1 MEILYFLESIRNP
14 FLDSVVAL
22 LTELGGEVVFLA
34 VGLLLLWCV
43 NKRHGY
49 FMLTVCYS
57 GIILSQFLKILCRI
71 PRPWVKDPA
80 FTIVESARE
89 AATGYSFPSGHTTN
103 MSCTAGSIA
112 WMTQKRWLKWTCVAL
127 IVFVAFSRM
136 YLGVHTPL
144 DVSVAIGMS
153 ALLVL
158 LVGRLYE
165 KIDKNPRL
173 MYAVFAGVL
182 ATTIVDTAYT
192 FMWPFPA
199 DVDAANLAS
208 ARQNACSLLGAALGL
223 VAGYAI
229 DKKYVN
235 YDVKAVW
242 WAQIIKYAIG
252 LALLLA
258 IKSLLKTPLNAV
270 LGENIGRIA
279 RYFLMLLFTGAI
291 WPMTFGFFAR
301 LGGKKHEY

>member
-1 MEILYFLESIRNP
+1 MEILYFLEGIRNP
-14 FLDSVVAL
+14 VLDAIVAV

-34 VGLLLLWCV
+34 VGLMLLWCL

-57 GIILSQFLKILCRI
+57 GIILSQFMKILCRI

-103 MSCTAGSIA
+103 MTCTAGSIA
-112 WMTQKRWLKWTCVAL
+112 WITTKRWLKWLCVAFIL
-127 IVFVAFSRM
+127 LVAFSRM

-144 DVSVAIGMS
+144 DVSVAMGMS
-153 ALLVL
+153 ALIVL

-165 KIDKNPRL
+165 KIDQKPEL
-173 MYAVFAGVL
+173 MYAVFACVL
-182 ATTIVDTAYT
+182 VITSVYTAYT
-192 FMWPFPA
+192 FLWNFPA

-208 ARQNACSLLGAALGL
+208 ARTNACSLLGAALGL
-223 VAGYAI
+223 ICGYAI
-229 DKKYVN
+229 DKKFVN

-258 IKSLLKTPLNAV
+258 IKSLLKTPLNAM
-270 LGENIGRIA
+270 LGENIGRVA

-291 WPMTFGFFAR
+291 WPMTFKFFAK
-301 LGGKKHEY
+301 LGGKKV